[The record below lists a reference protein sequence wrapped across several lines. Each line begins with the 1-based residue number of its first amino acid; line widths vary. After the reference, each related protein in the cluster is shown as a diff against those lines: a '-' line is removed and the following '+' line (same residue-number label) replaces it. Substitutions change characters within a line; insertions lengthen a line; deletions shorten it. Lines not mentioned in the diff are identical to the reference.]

1 MTLEDR
7 VAAVE
12 QKIQDIEERRRRLI
26 PAELDENPA
35 VKMILRDSLDGFTER
50 MKMFAAQKDIDAAT
64 TRFNE
69 ARQKAFA
76 EFERIAQE
84 GKQAEL
90 ARDVAAI
97 DFFDRFGFSP
107 PGYDI
112 SVKAED

>member
-1 MTLEDR
+1 MATLSER
-7 VAAVE
+7 LEALE
-12 QKIQDIEERRRRLI
+12 QKVQAMEERRRRLI

-35 VKMILRDSLDGFTER
+35 VKMILRDSIDGFTER

-76 EFERIAQE
+76 EFERLVQE
-84 GKQAEL
+84 GEKAEL
-90 ARDVAAI
+90 AKDVAAI
-97 DFFDRFGFSP
+97 EFYEKHGFSP

-112 SVKAED
+112 SG